1 MMKNTISMNV
11 SAIGTDDGKSTFEV
25 QRTWNEKGKKAI
37 AIGMYPTISVEN
49 CGMLDVSNMH
59 LLNHANDFG
68 WGELRMLNL
77 YATIV
82 NGKPSVSQLQGN
94 SLAYIEEILET
105 KDIKT
110 YNIVIAWGNSMAT
123 HKNTI
128 KAKIDLLTMLME
140 KGLSAKCITV
150 DCLSTKKSYGIH
162 PLYLGLHYPKDKWKL
177 IDFPVKEMLE
187 ELEKSLKTDKTSE
200 KKKTKK
206 VEKKVASTEKS
217 AEGRA
222 GE

>member
-1 MMKNTISMNV
+1 MNV

-77 YATIV
+77 YATVV

-110 YNIVIAWGNSMAT
+110 YDIVVAWGNSMAT

-128 KAKIDLLTMLME
+128 KAKIDLLSMLME

-150 DCLSTKKSYGIH
+150 DCLSKEILFSGLNKAEYDTDTDTLLVENIVRYGS
-162 PLYLGLHYPKDKWKL
+162 GA
-177 IDFPVKEMLE
+177 E
-187 ELEKSLKTDKTSE
+187 
-200 KKKTKK
+200 KTKVK
-206 VEKKVASTEKS
+206 GNEITVPLTCIARSS
-217 AEGRA
+217 Y
-222 GE
+222 

>member
-1 MMKNTISMNV
+1 MNV
-11 SAIGTDDGKSTFEV
+11 SAIGPDDGKSTFEV

-77 YATIV
+77 YATVV

-110 YNIVIAWGNSMAT
+110 YDIVIAWGN
-123 HKNTI
+123 
-128 KAKIDLLTMLME
+128 
-140 KGLSAKCITV
+140 
-150 DCLSTKKSYGIH
+150 
-162 PLYLGLHYPKDKWKL
+162 
-177 IDFPVKEMLE
+177 
-187 ELEKSLKTDKTSE
+187 
-200 KKKTKK
+200 
-206 VEKKVASTEKS
+206 
-217 AEGRA
+217 
-222 GE
+222 

>member
-77 YATIV
+77 YATVV

-110 YNIVIAWGNSMAT
+110 YDIVVAWGNSMAT

-128 KAKIDLLTMLME
+128 KAKIDLLSMLME
-140 KGLSAKCITV
+140 KGLSSLPHTLDMISHYTFFTTFARIFTFFNCDLFKCAYICNNISDSIFCLQITF
-150 DCLSTKKSYGIH
+150 YFI
-162 PLYLGLHYPKDKWKL
+162 
-177 IDFPVKEMLE
+177 
-187 ELEKSLKTDKTSE
+187 
-200 KKKTKK
+200 
-206 VEKKVASTEKS
+206 
-217 AEGRA
+217 
-222 GE
+222 

>member
-1 MMKNTISMNV
+1 
-11 SAIGTDDGKSTFEV
+11 
-25 QRTWNEKGKKAI
+25 
-37 AIGMYPTISVEN
+37 
-49 CGMLDVSNMH
+49 
-59 LLNHANDFG
+59 
-68 WGELRMLNL
+68 MLNL
-77 YATIV
+77 YATVV

-110 YNIVIAWGNSMAT
+110 YDIVVAWGNSMAT

-128 KAKIDLLTMLME
+128 KAKIDLLSMLME

-206 VEKKVASTEKS
+206 VEKKVKSTEKS